1 MVRKAPLRPGKPLS
15 RKTRL
20 KRNTPLAPV
29 NRERRQAERERAYG
43 PKARREWL
51 TRQPCVACGRVPTE
65 DRPNHQHHT
74 KGGGVG
80 RKADADTIVP
90 LCPTCHRLHH
100 DGHQLDVEWG
110 SEARRIEAAWQAETA
125 REER

>member
-1 MVRKAPLRPGKPLS
+1 MKRSGLKRTGPPKRKTRLS
-15 RKTRL
+15 RKT
-20 KRNTPLAPV
+20 PIAPV
-29 NRERRQAERERAYG
+29 NRERRKAERERAYG
-43 PKARREWL
+43 PKERREWL
-51 TRQPCVACGRVPTE
+51 TRQPCVSCGLIGTDE
-65 DRPNHQHHT
+65 RPNHQHHT

-110 SEARRIEAAWQAETA
+110 GEARRIEAAWQDYLR
-125 REER
+125 REAGL

>member
-20 KRNTPLAPV
+20 KRSTPLNPV
-29 NRERRQAERERAYG
+29 NRERRKAERERAYG
-43 PKARREWL
+43 PKERREWL

-80 RKADADTIVP
+80 RKADADTLVS
-90 LCPTCHRLHH
+90 LCPKCHRKHH
-100 DGHQLDVEWG
+100 DGHELDVDWER
-110 SEARRIEAAWQAETA
+110 EARRTN
-125 REER
+125 ERWKAVSNAS